1 MRGFMR
7 RRGEAWEL
15 RVFLG
20 VDPANGKK
28 RYLSRSVRCGKRDAE
43 RTLAQMVLEAE
54 GGQINRAST
63 TVSEL
68 LDAWLAQASRDFSP
82 KTVLETSGFIER
94 TIRPALGSVPLAKLR
109 SSEIDR
115 FYVRLQAPGG
125 GKRGAGLAPATI
137 KRIHGILRRALEQAV
152 RWGWLATNP
161 AARCSP
167 PRVPATSLA
176 LPAPADV
183 AGLFALA
190 KQRDPELALFVLLAA
205 ATGARRSEVLALRW
219 TDLDLDAATLTI
231 GRGVVLGPEGLVEK
245 DTKTHSVRR
254 IALDPTSI
262 AHLRTHRRG
271 VDARARLAGSAV
283 RPGGFL
289 FSSDIA
295 GNECWRPDSTSRAF
309 RRLCAQAGLSA
320 VRLHDLRHY
329 VATTLLTS
337 GVDVRT
343 VAGRLGHR
351 NAATTLNV
359 YAQFLPGIDRDAA
372 NLLGRM
378 FDDATDDLGGAGS

>member
-1 MRGFMR
+1 MR

-20 VDPANGKK
+20 VDPATGKK

-54 GGQINRAST
+54 GGHNHRAST
-63 TVSEL
+63 TVGEL

-94 TIRPALGSVPLAKLR
+94 TIRPALGSVPLTKLR
-109 SSEIDR
+109 PAEIDR

-137 KRIHGILRRALEQAV
+137 RRIHGILRRALEQAV
-152 RWGWLATNP
+152 RWGWLANNP

-167 PRVPATSLA
+167 PRVPAYSLE
-176 LPAPADV
+176 LLAPADV

-190 KQRDPELALFVLLAA
+190 QQRDPELALFVLLAA

-219 TDLDLDAATLTI
+219 TDLDLDVATLTI
-231 GRGVVLGPEGLVEK
+231 GRGVVLGPDGLVEK

-254 IALDPTSI
+254 IALDPTAM
-262 AHLRTHRRG
+262 AHLRTHHRRVG
-271 VDARARLAGSAV
+271 IGPASPGQRFSPAGSCSAATLPAPSAGGRTPRLGRFADCAPRLASVASACTICV
-283 RPGGFL
+283 TMWPPG
-289 FSSDIA
+289 
-295 GNECWRPDSTSRAF
+295 C
-309 RRLCAQAGLSA
+309 
-320 VRLHDLRHY
+320 
-329 VATTLLTS
+329 
-337 GVDVRT
+337 
-343 VAGRLGHR
+343 
-351 NAATTLNV
+351 
-359 YAQFLPGIDRDAA
+359 
-372 NLLGRM
+372 
-378 FDDATDDLGGAGS
+378 